1 MGYPSTKRQSRVCAG
16 SSPARVTKAGRLC
29 ECVIRIK
36 KPQTIIMANT
46 EKTNESVL
54 LGNPK
59 DGMKPII
66 LHYVNVFK
74 PKENLSGKLKYSAR
88 IVIPKE
94 DKASVA
100 AIRGIEKKLLEV
112 ANRLAGN
119 KLSKKFSGS
128 ILKDGDGDDN
138 EKDDESL
145 HGCYFFNASKDGDDG
160 KKGPGCMKRSQ
171 GALVPATEDDIY
183 SGGKAVVD
191 LNFFIFGVP
200 DATKTG
206 GNMGISASLQ
216 NILAAPGGTRIGG
229 GRSAESAFGDVEVGE
244 ENETE
249 TWD

>member
-1 MGYPSTKRQSRVCAG
+1 
-16 SSPARVTKAGRLC
+16 
-29 ECVIRIK
+29 
-36 KPQTIIMANT
+36 MANT
-46 EKTNESVL
+46 EKKSVDVVV
-54 LGNPK
+54 GNPK
-59 DGMKPII
+59 ENMSPVT
-66 LHYVNVFK
+66 LHYANVFK

-94 DKASVA
+94 DKAAVA
-100 AIRGIEKKLLEV
+100 LIRGVEKQLLEV

-119 KLSKKFSGS
+119 KLSKKFGGV

-145 HGCYFFNASKDGDDG
+145 HGCYFFNASKDGEDD
-160 KKGPGCMKRSQ
+160 KKGPGCRKRSQ

-183 SGGKAVVD
+183 SGCKAVVH

-200 DATKTG
+200 DASKTG
-206 GNMGISASLQ
+206 GNCGIAASLE

-244 ENETE
+244 EVENWE
-249 TWD
+249 D